1 MPALPRVAVI
11 GAGMAGL
18 ACARSLGERGADV
31 TVFEKSRGPG
41 GRVAT
46 QLSDHGSF
54 DHGAQYFSVHT
65 HGFEAH
71 VQRWVDAGVAA
82 PWPGKTV
89 AFDRGRVIDGPLGA
103 ERFVGVGGMN
113 AIARHLAEGL
123 SLITETRIVRLTR
136 RAGLWHLHDEAGKL
150 LQMSGFDAVVVTAPS
165 PQTAALLQDC
175 SSLAATAAH
184 VSWEPCWTALLAL
197 SRSSGIDYS
206 AAFVNDDPI
215 LGWMSRDDRK
225 PGRAKVPGVVERWV
239 LHARP
244 RWSRKYIDLT
254 PEAAAHWIARAFS
267 ARVGRPATVRSL
279 TGHRWRYATPTRP
292 LKQPFLWDEAGRIG
306 VAGDWCGDPRVEGA
320 FVSGLALAEAM
331 LP

>member
-1 MPALPRVAVI
+1 MPAMPRVAVI

-18 ACARSLGERGADV
+18 ACARSLGDRGADV

-46 QLSDHGSF
+46 QLTDQGSF
-54 DHGAQYFSVHT
+54 DHGAQYFAAHT
-65 HGFEAH
+65 HAFEAH

-89 AFDRGRVIDGPLGA
+89 AFDRGRVIDSLVGT

-113 AIARHLAEGL
+113 AVARHLAEGIDL
-123 SLITETRIVRLTR
+123 TTETKIVRLMR
-136 RAGLWHLHDEAGKL
+136 RAGLWHLQDEKGKL
-150 LQMSGFDAVVVTAPS
+150 LQMRGFDAVVVTAPS
-165 PQTAALLQDC
+165 PQTAQLLQDC
-175 SSLAATAAH
+175 TPLADTAAR
-184 VSWEPCWTALLAL
+184 VTWETCWTAMLAL
-197 SRSSGIDYS
+197 SRPSGIEYS

-225 PGRAKVPGVVERWV
+225 PGRPKVAGVVERWV

-292 LKQPFLWDEAGRIG
+292 LKQPFLWDESGRVG
-306 VAGDWCGDPRVEGA
+306 VAGDWCGDARVEGA
-320 FVSGLALAEAM
+320 FLSGLALAEAM

>member
-18 ACARSLGERGADV
+18 ACARALGERGADV

-46 QLSDHGSF
+46 HLTDYGSF
-54 DHGAQYFSVHT
+54 DHGAQYFSVHS

-71 VQRWVDAGVAA
+71 VQRWVEAGVAA
-82 PWPGKTV
+82 AWPGKTM
-89 AFDRGRVIDGPLGA
+89 AFDRGRVIDAPMSA

-113 AIARHLAEGL
+113 AIARHLALGL
-123 SLITETRIVRLTR
+123 ALVTETRIVHLTR

-165 PQTAALLQDC
+165 PQTAALLHDC
-175 SSLAATAAH
+175 SSLAATAAS
-184 VSWEPCWTALLAL
+184 VTWEPCWTALLAL
-197 SRSSGIDYS
+197 SRPSGIDHS

-215 LGWMSRDDRK
+215 LGWISRDDRK
-225 PGRAKVPGVVERWV
+225 PGRVKVPGVVERWV

-244 RWSRKYIDLT
+244 RWSRKYIELT

-279 TGHRWRYATPTRP
+279 SGHRWRYATPTRP
-292 LKQPFLWDEAGRIG
+292 LQQPFLWDEAGRIG

-320 FVSGLALAEAM
+320 FVSGLALAGVM